1 MTDKKRLQQVLLN
14 LQSNALK
21 FTKSGGSV
29 TIKVY
34 YIKAMNDRKSGMI
47 IRSKSRSSGLIKR
60 VDSYFIGP
68 NPSEAD
74 PLEEEPQTKEQS
86 DAQKKRMDEY
96 KERNRRAFAPETK
109 DKIVITVLDTG
120 TGISNKDQKKLFK
133 MFGYLKST
141 Q

>member
-1 MTDKKRLQQVLLN
+1 M
-14 LQSNALK
+14 
-21 FTKSGGSV
+21 

-34 YIKAMNDRKSGMI
+34 YIKAMTDRKSGMI
-47 IRSKSRSSGLIKR
+47 IRSKTRSSGVIKR

-74 PLEEEPQTKEQS
+74 PLAEEPQTKEQS

-96 KERNRRAFAPETK
+96 KERNRKAFAPETK

-141 Q
+141 